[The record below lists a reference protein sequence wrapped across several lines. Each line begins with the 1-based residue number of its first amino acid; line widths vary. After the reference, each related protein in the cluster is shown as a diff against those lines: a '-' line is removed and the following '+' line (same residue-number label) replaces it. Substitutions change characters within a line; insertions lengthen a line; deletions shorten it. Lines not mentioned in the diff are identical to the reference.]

1 MTITS
6 HGSGPGPVPIA
17 TVLSDRA
24 HEEIAPA
31 VAASPG
37 DDPLSRALM
46 TLDRVT
52 GELSDEAATASR
64 GSHRRQEILDA
75 AAALFAE
82 FGYHGTSLRDISRR
96 VGISHPGMLHHFSS
110 KPALLGAV
118 VDLLEEHAQQV
129 IDRLDELVASPQA
142 VRELFEGELAPT
154 DDRVKLLATLTS
166 ECVSHDHPA
175 RFRAVRLRRVHEHI
189 QERIFTGLGEN
200 GLLREGVDPSFAS
213 RMVVSLLLSLSVRE
227 STIRSV
233 QPDAQGPAGPDLQRT
248 LDLILVDPVD

>member
-1 MTITS
+1 MTVTP

-17 TVLSDRA
+17 AALSDRA
-24 HEEIAPA
+24 NEETVPSSS
-31 VAASPG
+31 ASAG

-52 GELSDEAATASR
+52 GELSGEAVPSARNS
-64 GSHRRQEILDA
+64 GRRQEILDA
-75 AAALFAE
+75 AAELFAE

-96 VGISHPGMLHHFSS
+96 VGISHPGMLHHFAS
-110 KPALLGAV
+110 KPTLLGAV
-118 VDLLEEHAQQV
+118 VDLLEDHAQQV
-129 IDRLDELVASPQA
+129 IDRLDELVTSPQA
-142 VRELFEGELAPT
+142 VRGLFEADLAPT

-200 GLLREGVDPSFAS
+200 GLLREGIDPGFAS
-213 RMVVSLLLSLSVRE
+213 RMVISLLLSLSVRE

-233 QPDAQGPAGPDLQRT
+233 QPDAEGPAGPDLQRM